1 MFMLPPTSQGPPPAS
16 PPLLATS
23 TLATGHPAPNPE
35 RPRCC
40 LAAEPRLH
48 ADAGD
53 NRVRLWET
61 DYMLYAT
68 FHLHSVR
75 NGTQT
80 RVLALYGTPP
90 ATLP

>member
-1 MFMLPPTSQGPPPAS
+1 M
-16 PPLLATS
+16 
-23 TLATGHPAPNPE
+23 
-35 RPRCC
+35 
-40 LAAEPRLH
+40 
-48 ADAGD
+48 
-53 NRVRLWET
+53 RLWET